1 MTSKLKKILLIDDD
15 PGQRRL
21 LKKIFLEGGGY
32 EVIEAIDGLD
42 ALNIL
47 LRDKLRPD
55 LMLLDLMMP
64 YIAGLEF
71 IRIIKSKPELS
82 NLPIVICSSVESAET
97 VLEITR
103 YGIKDILTK
112 PVDRVALSKKILS
125 ILPR

>member
-1 MTSKLKKILLIDDD
+1 
-15 PGQRRL
+15 
-21 LKKIFLEGGGY
+21 
-32 EVIEAIDGLD
+32 
-42 ALNIL
+42 
-47 LRDKLRPD
+47 
-55 LMLLDLMMP
+55 MLLDLMMP

-103 YGIKDILTK
+103 YGIKDILAK